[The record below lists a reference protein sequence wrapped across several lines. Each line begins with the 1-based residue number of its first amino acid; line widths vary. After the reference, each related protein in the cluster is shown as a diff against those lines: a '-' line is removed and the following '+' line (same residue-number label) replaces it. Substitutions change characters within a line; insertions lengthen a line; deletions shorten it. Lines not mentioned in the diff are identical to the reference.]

1 MKTIRNRIEYIN
13 IGGGEPIVV
22 ILEYVKRNHINK
34 SLSRGIF
41 SCLKHTDFVPADLI
55 LSLNPTMITGKLLP
69 LHWHLV
75 SSSVNLDII
84 TSRNHFITLEKHLAQ
99 WLTTSEDSKHW
110 VIHATENTDFSAR
123 ERLQIETQRR
133 LTCLSQEGNV
143 TKRPQFLGHAKIQQ
157 LGIDREKSARLV
169 SL

>member
-69 LHWHLV
+69 LH
-75 SSSVNLDII
+75 
-84 TSRNHFITLEKHLAQ
+84 
-99 WLTTSEDSKHW
+99 
-110 VIHATENTDFSAR
+110 
-123 ERLQIETQRR
+123 
-133 LTCLSQEGNV
+133 
-143 TKRPQFLGHAKIQQ
+143 
-157 LGIDREKSARLV
+157 
-169 SL
+169 